1 MEEAK
6 KQNKTKILIIED
18 DAFIMDMY
26 CTKFEMTGYKVLK
39 ADDGIKGIKIIN
51 ENKPDVVV
59 LDIIM
64 PRMDGFGVLRMI
76 KKDPKLQDIPVIL
89 LTNLGQ
95 KENIEEGLELKADD
109 YIIKAHFTPDEV
121 VSRVEKVLKNRIT
134 NNK

>member
-6 KQNKTKILIIED
+6 KQTKTKILIIED

-51 ENKPDVVV
+51 ESKPDIVV

-64 PRMDGFGVLRMI
+64 PRMDGFEVLKMV

-95 KENIEEGLELKADD
+95 KENIEEGIELKADD

-121 VSRVEKVLKNRIT
+121 VNRVEKVLK
-134 NNK
+134 KE